1 MSQTQAKA
9 TRREIR
15 RSMGAEALGVIE
27 MHAGGINALAERVA
41 DQEARLQR
49 LDKDVD
55 LLEDGLRAV
64 GCEAIGGAELGKWFT
79 RMTFWARLRWLL
91 RGV

>member
-1 MSQTQAKA
+1 MSQAQAKA

-41 DQEARLQR
+41 DQERRVSALEAEADIATMRHTDTLERL
-49 LDKDVD
+49 
-55 LLEDGLRAV
+55 
-64 GCEAIGGAELGKWFT
+64 GGHAAALKLFT
-79 RMTFWARLRWLL
+79 GMTFWARLRWLV
-91 RGV
+91 GV